1 MVLAQIKG
9 GISNASTKLR
19 QPAGPPVP
27 LEREGPLR
35 LWSLA
40 AFGAF
45 RGGCSA
51 AGREV
56 FVAFSNLRASLPSS
70 CQWTTAHFL
79 RTLLGLASLGD
90 DGSLLTAV
98 ATFLPTAVCLLA
110 ASTSGGRVS
119 PRIATVCW
127 HVAEIALCVQPLRS
141 EEALCMELMIA
152 CFRWAAALSIRQM
165 AKRLRT
171 AAEAAVRSVTRPLEL
186 R

>member
-1 MVLAQIKG
+1 MA
-9 GISNASTKLR
+9 
-19 QPAGPPVP
+19 
-27 LEREGPLR
+27 
-35 LWSLA
+35 
-40 AFGAF
+40 
-45 RGGCSA
+45 
-51 AGREV
+51 
-56 FVAFSNLRASLPSS
+56 
-70 CQWTTAHFL
+70 TT
-79 RTLLGLASLGD
+79 LGD

-165 AKRLRT
+165 AKWLRT
-171 AAEAAVRSVTRPLEL
+171 AAEAAARSVTRPLEL